1 MRQRGFVCV
10 CVAMLFVAARC
21 RNEVRAANDTHKY
34 VTGFETKKKCAP
46 NKGCAVQ
53 MGMGFRLQL
62 EGGIETYR
70 FFLVLHNS
78 IRFEDRVGPLL
89 HHIKSCS
96 FQIETFVS
104 SK

>member
-1 MRQRGFVCV
+1 MCV